1 MLVAKDLLTDSISS
15 INTNIMN
22 FLSIDCSTEAA
33 SLFLKVQNKTFSEI
47 LQSDKYN
54 NDLLMEQ
61 ILHFLYKND
70 ESLENINGIL
80 VNQGPGN
87 FSGLRGSISVSK
99 GISLAKKI
107 NLFGYNTF
115 LLLGAKFYNN
125 DKTIYSVIRV
135 RKKYYI
141 QGFFKNLVSESDPKI
156 IEKNEIIS
164 RYKNKIV
171 IINKENQKYIDNE
184 VLNLK
189 NLYTINLEYEKLEFL
204 KKKNLLQKS
213 LIRPIYLS

>member
-1 MLVAKDLLTDSISS
+1 
-15 INTNIMN
+15 MN
-22 FLSIDCSTEAA
+22 FLSIDCSTETA
-33 SLFLKVQNKTFSEI
+33 SLFLKVQNKTFSEV

-54 NDLLMEQ
+54 NDLLMKQ
-61 ILHFLYKND
+61 ILDFLYKND
-70 ESLENINGIL
+70 ENLENINGIL

-115 LLLGAKFYNN
+115 LLSGTNFYNN
-125 DKTIYSVIRV
+125 DKTIYSLIKV
-135 RKKYYI
+135 REKYYI
-141 QGFFKNLVSESDPKI
+141 QSFSKNLVSEADPKI

-189 NLYTINLEYEKLEFL
+189 NLYTVNLEYEKLEFL
-204 KKKNLLQKS
+204 RKKNLLQKS
-213 LIRPIYLS
+213 LIRPIYLN